1 MKWVYRFNMEYDY
14 EYDYEVLKE
23 IEEIKVG
30 DKVLVYSLYN
40 ANTGD
45 ETFYL
50 SKRFAEDG
58 YPGNID
64 SSIKC
69 FHGFRGA
76 YNNIYTCA
84 HGVYTVKSV
93 DTKGEC
99 KKVTLNHKD
108 LKSKEN

>member
-1 MKWVYRFNMEYDY
+1 MYADASRS
-14 EYDYEVLKE
+14 E
-23 IEEIKVG
+23 ISTSV
-30 DKVLVYSLYN
+30 
-40 ANTGD
+40 
-45 ETFYL
+45 TFCPI
-50 SKRFAEDG
+50 
-58 YPGNID
+58 PGINID

-76 YNNIYTCA
+76 YNNIYTYA